1 MLYQISTSCQVCSL
15 FFSYPVA
22 CEAAVVTEIRD
33 TQEVC
38 PYCGAQMAP
47 YQVIEVNEPLGIV
60 SEWSPRPAFVKV
72 CDA

>member
-1 MLYQISTSCQVCSL
+1 MLYQISTSCQTCSL

-38 PYCGAQMAP
+38 PYCGALMSP
-47 YQVIEVNEPLGIV
+47 YQVTEVSEPLGIV